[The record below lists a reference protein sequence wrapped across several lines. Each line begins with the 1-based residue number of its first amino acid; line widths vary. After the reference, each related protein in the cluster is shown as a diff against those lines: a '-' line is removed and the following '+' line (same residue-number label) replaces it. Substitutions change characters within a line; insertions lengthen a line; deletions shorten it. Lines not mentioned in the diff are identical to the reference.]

1 MIERQFL
8 SPAKVNLRLEVL
20 GKREDG
26 YHDIYSI
33 IQPIDL
39 YDKITL
45 KVEDGDEWIKVDCN
59 HPEIPSGRGNLA
71 FRAAEAVSQSV
82 GFKGNVTIGIAKNIP
97 VAGGLGGGSSDAA
110 TVLKGLN
117 ALLGEKLS
125 SDELL
130 KIGVTLGAD
139 VPFFLFG
146 KNSLVTGIGEILE
159 EIYLPKFWYI
169 LINPGFPVSTRDVY
183 QDTILDLTKESV
195 DISIKGSKK
204 YLKSPVFINK
214 LLCNDL
220 EKVVVNK
227 YPEVKR
233 IKNILV
239 EKGALGSLLSGSGS
253 TVFGL
258 FLGGD
263 QARKAYEWLL
273 KDVEENDWT
282 IFLARSL

>member
-1 MIERQFL
+1 LIERRFL

-20 GKREDG
+20 GKKEDG
-26 YHDIYSI
+26 YHEISSI

-45 KVEDGDEWIKVDCN
+45 KVEKGDGTIRVDCN

-82 GFKGNVTIGIAKNIP
+82 GLKGNLTIGIEKNIP

-117 ALLGEKLS
+117 DMLGEKLS

-130 KIGVTLGAD
+130 KIGITLGAD
-139 VPFFLFG
+139 VPFFLLG

-159 EIYLPKFWYI
+159 EIYLPKFWYV
-169 LINPGFPVSTRDVY
+169 LINPSFPVSTREVY
-183 QDTILDLTKESV
+183 QNSILDLTKESV
-195 DISIKGSKK
+195 DISIKSSKK
-204 YLKSPVFINK
+204 YLESPVFINK
-214 LLCNDL
+214 LLHNDL
-220 EKVVVNK
+220 ERVVVSK

-239 EKGALGSLLSGSGS
+239 DKGALGSLLSGSGS

-258 FLGGD
+258 FLEED

-282 IFLARSL
+282 IFLASGL